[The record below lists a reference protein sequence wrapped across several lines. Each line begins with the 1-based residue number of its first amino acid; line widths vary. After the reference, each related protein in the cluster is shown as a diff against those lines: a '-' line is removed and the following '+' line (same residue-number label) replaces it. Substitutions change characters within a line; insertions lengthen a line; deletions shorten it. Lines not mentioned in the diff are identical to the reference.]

1 MRETFDDGGLADAG
15 LADQHGIVFR
25 AARQDLHHATNF
37 FIAADDR
44 VKLGTAREIGQV
56 TSVFFKRRVG
66 SLGILR
72 GDALA
77 ATDACERLE
86 NGLVRSAVLFQK
98 AAGRVAVFAR
108 DG

>member
-1 MRETFDDGGLADAG
+1 MRKAFDNGGLADAW
-15 LADQHGIVFR
+15 LADQDGIVFR
-25 AARQDLHHATNF
+25 AAGEDLHHATNF

-77 ATDACERLE
+77 ATDSCERLE
-86 NGLVRSAVLFQK
+86 NGLVRSTVLFQK
-98 AAGRVAVFAR
+98 AASRVAVFAG